1 MKTSQSRRVSDFCL
15 QVALGLILLILS
27 NSNLLPSLNKSSV
40 DKSGS
45 LIICF
50 LKVDSAVKF
59 PVQNVFFYAL
69 FAAVNGN

>member
-1 MKTSQSRRVSDFCL
+1 MKTSQSRRVSNFCL
-15 QVALGLILLILS
+15 QVALGLILF

-40 DKSGS
+40 GKSGS

-69 FAAVNGN
+69 FAAVNGD

>member
-15 QVALGLILLILS
+15 QVALGLILF

-40 DKSGS
+40 GKSGS

-59 PVQNVFFYAL
+59 PVQNVFFFYAL
-69 FAAVNGN
+69 FAAVNGD